1 MKLSNVEEIVRE
13 FGLDEE
19 LDYRIHRE
27 RMHAYATGQPAP
39 SRQRLASD
47 LLAEFTENARTLAEV
62 LKESQ
67 IAEKAV

>member
-1 MKLSNVEEIVRE
+1 METRIDALMRE
-13 FGLDEE
+13 LGLQEE

-39 SRQRLASD
+39 SRQRLVYD